1 MPASRWWLRWAVL
14 ATCLL
19 LTNGG
24 CAFVTPRFP
33 QNIQASFARDEMRKL
48 TTESLEL
55 YYPAQLRAEALRM
68 ASRLEGCVARLNQ
81 QTWRKKQRDRV
92 LVYLTS
98 SNFNNAYVVPDYS
111 STPQQMVMPSHLTL
125 ELFHLFNLGEVDV
138 GDVACH
144 EAVHYVQLQQTDGV
158 WGFLNFVTGGLF
170 QPNSYTE
177 SWFLEGLATYYE
189 GRFDKD
195 AGRPHSPIWRGW
207 YASVVQATQGKL
219 NPGYLSPEQRALD
232 PFGGNYITGM
242 HFVEYLAERYGESK
256 LWKLVDEQGDSL
268 VPPLAVTLR
277 FKRVYGR
284 DIGSLFAEYTQTL
297 RQSLQVRERPASQR
311 TWVADAGYFSR
322 LASHAASG
330 VTATVSVGR
339 ERYTRLTVLEPDGRV
354 RFERPL
360 VELLPLRRWVLGS
373 ATLVSGMS
381 FSRDGAW
388 LYLVMADLNSQGGYT
403 ARLWKVDART
413 GDVARLWDDVAGMG
427 GSITPDETAYV
438 YVRVEGDSANVVRL
452 DLATDTRTALTDFG
466 ASTSVGPPTVAP
478 DGERVVF
485 PMSGD
490 GGWDLVL
497 REPDGRLRWL
507 TRDGRFNYS
516 PRWLDEERLVFLR
529 EHDGRLQAHVLTV
542 ATREV
547 VRITDAPHV
556 VMDVHPVGT
565 EEVVFLNRDGLNFS
579 IDRAPVA
586 AIAAEESA
594 LAVSAQPP
602 APSEPAPEPEPGAP
616 RLPVAP
622 SSEDEAAPAQAPS
635 ETPTE
640 SPFAAFPTPGAPGHA
655 AQEPLV
661 PGLNTDAGA
670 APDGATSD
678 TAEAAAPSHAPLM
691 SADTRSPEGKDVAA
705 PPIERPPEQAAT
717 GTDDA
722 RPLASEPATAGA
734 IANAEPSRS
743 EQPAGGPTEDAAAP
757 PSESPAEQPA
767 TEDNGPLPDVPPAN
781 DAPTALSGLDAPVVA
796 PPDPG
801 TNVQILSDKPYS
813 TLERFF
819 IPELRVP
826 YLLAATDP
834 DNTDETYV
842 MGVLALAGQDR
853 LGFHAYSLLL
863 SIDSREDAPSL
874 SLAYGNA
881 TLSPWYIQVSGAHIR
896 QNERTDLQATAFASR
911 SFWTT
916 PVTFGVLALRR
927 EYDATERFPS
937 LLTQIIGPEI
947 SASYFAGDATS
958 YGSTQRGLGLTMAAG
973 VYPGAFRQ
981 DGTMGDVRLGIDGFT
996 GGLPF
1001 TGRDNFRLTAVGRF
1015 LPGAPSGLLQVGGLN
1030 AGQIWYTNR
1039 TSQQTAPLPLQLQP
1053 GIAFSEYLRGYE
1065 DLEIR
1070 ARNALIGSAN
1080 YQYRVP
1086 IDYGWASTLWLFP
1099 SLFVRDVGFE
1109 AFGSLARTDNR
1120 ANHAAVGGA
1129 ASLSLTFGQSVP
1141 VSLYYQY
1148 AYRFEQGLDHLHL
1161 VGFGL

>member
-1 MPASRWWLRWAVL
+1 MARMPASRWWLRWAVL

-19 LTNGG
+19 LTNSG

-55 YYPAQLRAEALRM
+55 YYPAQLRGAALRM
-68 ASRLEGCVARLNQ
+68 ASRLEGCVARLHE
-81 QTWRKKQRDRV
+81 QTWQKKKRDRV

-98 SNFNNAYVVPDYS
+98 SNFNNAYVVPDYA

-125 ELFHLFNLGEVDV
+125 ELFNLFNLGEVDV

-158 WGFLNFVTGGLF
+158 WGFLNLVTGGLF

-189 GRFDKD
+189 GQFGKN

-207 YASVVQATQGKL
+207 YDSVVQATGGRL

-242 HFVEYLAERYGESK
+242 HFVEYLAKRYGESK

-284 DIGSLFAEYTQTL
+284 DIGSLFAEYTQSL
-297 RQSLQVRERPASQR
+297 RENLQVRERPSAQR
-311 TWVADAGYFSR
+311 TWVSDAGYFSR

-330 VTATVSVGR
+330 VTATVGVGR
-339 ERYTRLTVLEPDGRV
+339 ERYSRLTVLEPDGRV

-360 VELLPLRRWVLGS
+360 VELLPGRRWVLGS
-373 ATLVSGMS
+373 PTLVSGMS

-388 LYLVMADLNSQGGYT
+388 LYLVMADLNTEGGYT
-403 ARLWKVDART
+403 AKLWKVDART
-413 GDVARLWDDVAGMG
+413 GDVVRLWDDVMGMG
-427 GSITPDETAYV
+427 GSITLDGTAYV
-438 YVRVEGDSANVVRL
+438 YVRVDGDSANVVRL
-452 DLATDTRTALTDFG
+452 DLETDTRKALTDFS
-466 ASTSVGPPTVAP
+466 ASTSVGPPAVAP

-485 PMSGD
+485 PLSGD
-490 GGWDLVL
+490 AGWDLVL
-497 REPDGRLRWL
+497 READGRLRWL

-516 PRWLDEERLVFLR
+516 PRWLDDERLVFLR
-529 EHDGRLQAHVLTV
+529 EHEGRLQAHVLTV

-547 VRITDAPHV
+547 VRITDAPHL

-565 EEVVFLNRDGLNFS
+565 EEVVFLNRDGLNFT
-579 IDRAPVA
+579 IDRAPLVPIAPTEADAGTARVEVA
-586 AIAAEESA
+586 GHTVLAQAPHPSA
-594 LAVSAQPP
+594 TS
-602 APSEPAPEPEPGAP
+602 PEDEPGAP
-616 RLPVAP
+616 RLPEVRMEALA
-622 SSEDEAAPAQAPS
+622 SESGHAATAAPS
-635 ETPTE
+635 ESE
-640 SPFAAFPTPGAPGHA
+640 FAAFPKPGAPVQANA
-655 AQEPLV
+655 AQPPSPSEV
-661 PGLNTDAGA
+661 APGIGTPPSGQPSA
-670 APDGATSD
+670 S
-678 TAEAAAPSHAPLM
+678 AEAAQPPSPSEVAP
-691 SADTRSPEGKDVAA
+691 G
-705 PPIERPPEQAAT
+705 I
-717 GTDDA
+717 G
-722 RPLASEPATAGA
+722 
-734 IANAEPSRS
+734 
-743 EQPAGGPTEDAAAP
+743 AP
-757 PSESPAEQPA
+757 PSEQRPTNTAEGAVTPPPGPPSEQPA
-767 TEDNGPLPDVPPAN
+767 TEDTAPASPSPAAE
-781 DAPTALSGLDAPVVA
+781 DAPTALTGLDGPVEA

-801 TNVQILSDKPYS
+801 TELQILSDEPYS
-813 TLERFF
+813 PLERFF

-826 YLLAATDP
+826 YLLAGADP
-834 DNTDETYV
+834 DNTDDTYM
-842 MGVLALAGQDR
+842 MGGLALAGQDR
-853 LGFHAYSLLL
+853 LGFHAYSLQL
-863 SIDSREDAPSL
+863 SFDSREDAPSL

-881 TLSPWYIQVSGAHIR
+881 QLAPWYIQVSGAYIR
-896 QNERTDLQATAFASR
+896 QNQRTDLQATAFASR

-927 EYDATERFPS
+927 EYDATDRFPRMV
-937 LLTQIIGPEI
+937 TRIVGPEV
-947 SASYFAGDATS
+947 SVSYFAGDATS
-958 YGSTQRGLGLTMAAG
+958 YGSTQRGLGMTAAAG
-973 VYPGAFRQ
+973 VYPGAFLR
-981 DGTMGDVRLGIDGFT
+981 DSTMGDVRLGLDAFT

-1001 TGRDNFRLTAVGRF
+1001 TGRDNLRLTAVGRF
-1015 LPGAPSGLLQVGGLN
+1015 LPGAPSGLLQVGGLR

-1039 TSQQTAPLPLQLQP
+1039 ESQQTAPLPLQLQP

-1070 ARNALIGSAN
+1070 ARNALIGSAT

-1099 SLFVRDVGFE
+1099 SLFVRDVGVE

-1120 ANHAAVGGA
+1120 ADHAAVGA
-1129 ASLSLTFGQSVP
+1129 SASLHLTFGQAVP

-1161 VGFGL
+1161 IGFGL